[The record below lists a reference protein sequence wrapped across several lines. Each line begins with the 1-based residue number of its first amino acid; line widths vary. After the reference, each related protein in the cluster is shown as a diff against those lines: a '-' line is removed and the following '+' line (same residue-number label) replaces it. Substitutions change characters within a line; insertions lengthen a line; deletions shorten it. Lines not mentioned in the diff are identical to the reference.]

1 MHCARSK
8 KRIDVVYQYARHL
21 CLIDRG
27 VHLPPI
33 YIYIHCARSRK
44 KTDVVYWYARHLCL
58 IEGGPSA
65 FGIYMCL
72 VYIYIYIYIYIYR
85 SAIPLHLAVKL
96 ICFTIGLFI
105 LLSKDFIIRTKSSIY
120 MNLFILIGLILV
132 VVVVMLLLV
141 V

>member
-1 MHCARSK
+1 MTSLAEQEQQLDLARKMIWCTVMQGISSQSMGGPSASYIYMHCARSR

-21 CLIDRG
+21 CSIDRG

-72 VYIYIYIYIYIYR
+72 VYIYIYIYIIYIY
-85 SAIPLHLAVKL
+85 I
-96 ICFTIGLFI
+96 
-105 LLSKDFIIRTKSSIY
+105 
-120 MNLFILIGLILV
+120 
-132 VVVVMLLLV
+132 
-141 V
+141 